1 MSQMQIVW
9 LIAVIAFGILEA
21 ATIQFISIWFAGG
34 ALVALISSLLGAN
47 ILLQCVLFIAVT
59 IVLLPLTKP
68 LVKKLAKPEQTNADS
83 LIGKKVVMTKDCDS
97 LGEGGEAKAFG
108 TVWTVHSSDGQPI
121 LKDEIVT
128 VEKIEGVKLIVRK

>member
-9 LIAVIAFGILEA
+9 LIAVIVFGILEA
-21 ATIQFISIWFAGG
+21 ATVQFISIWFAGG
-34 ALVALISSLLGAN
+34 ALVALVSSLMGAN
-47 ILLQCVLFIAVT
+47 IGLQCVLFIAVT

-68 LVKKLAKPEQTNADS
+68 IVKKLGKQEKTNADS
-83 LIGKKVVMTKDCDS
+83 LIGKTVVMTKECDS
-97 LGEGGEAKAFG
+97 LGKGGEARASG

-121 LKDEIVT
+121 LKDEVVT